1 MTVAERLARRV
12 LNAQGYRSRFLSTRR
27 GKVHMLDGP
36 GQGKLPPIVMLH
48 GISANAISF
57 TSLIRH
63 IAPHTRRVIAP
74 DCPGH
79 GFSETP
85 AAGLDRDAMAD
96 GLAETLDQVIDEPSI
111 ILGTSMG
118 GFAAVRYA
126 AQNPDRIRGLALVC
140 PGGAPMPAAQLQ
152 AFLDRF
158 RIDRYEQAF
167 AFVDRMFAGKAGLL
181 RPFLAHGIRGRFSH
195 PEMRRLL
202 DSIGPEDMLTPEE
215 LRALSMPTLLLW
227 GREERIL
234 PADNL
239 EFFRTH
245 MPDHAEI
252 EEWSDF
258 GHCGFLERPERVARR
273 IVGFARSTVPT
284 QHRLRVSTRVGNRDT
299 LRISA

>member
-1 MTVAERLARRV
+1 MWHAGER
-12 LNAQGYRSRFLSTRR
+12 
-27 GKVHMLDGP
+27 
-36 GQGKLPPIVMLH
+36 
-48 GISANAISF
+48 
-57 TSLIRH
+57 
-63 IAPHTRRVIAP
+63 
-74 DCPGH
+74 
-79 GFSETP
+79 
-85 AAGLDRDAMAD
+85 
-96 GLAETLDQVIDEPSI
+96 
-111 ILGTSMG
+111 
-118 GFAAVRYA
+118 
-126 AQNPDRIRGLALVC
+126 
-140 PGGAPMPAAQLQ
+140 AQLRR
-152 AFLDRF
+152 LRDRLRRISLPDSREGGLIFWAKGAKLLF
-158 RIDRYEQAF
+158 RATI
-167 AFVDRMFAGKAGLL
+167 AGKAGLL